1 MEERSMPKEE
11 KNAVGDVADVADGVD
26 DVSQEDLEK
35 ALDTALEEMHKANKK
50 DKVVPSDEED
60 DEDEEEEKE
69 KDFGKKSAKKSKKSE
84 NEDDIDF
91 QKLSKSLEEGV
102 LEKEGDAQEVID
114 AVPFVKALMDTQ
126 EEQLSEVI
134 KAIVYVADKVDAV
147 NQRLD
152 KSEKINVAEA
162 KLLKSVSE
170 SVRQI
175 GEAPFPR
182 KSDIGKPFEI
192 IKKSEDGEKKINFTK
207 AEALEK
213 LTILCKSDKITL
225 EEMIMVEGRFNKGM
239 EIPAKFQNLLTS

>member
-1 MEERSMPKEE
+1 MPKEE
-11 KNAVGDVADVADGVD
+11 KDVVEVVD
-26 DVSQEDLEK
+26 DVSQEALEK
-35 ALDTALEEMHKANKK
+35 ALDIALGEMHKADKK
-50 DKVVPSDEED
+50 DKVVPADEED
-60 DEDEEEEKE
+60 DADEEEEKE
-69 KDFGKKSAKKSKKSE
+69 GVEKDFGKKKAKAKKSEKSE

-102 LEKEGDAQEVID
+102 LEKEDDAQEVID
-114 AVPFVKALMDTQ
+114 ALPFVKALMDTQ

-192 IKKSEDGEKKINFTK
+192 IKKSEDGEKKIAFTK

-213 LTILCKSDKITL
+213 LTTLCKSDKITL

-239 EIPAKFQNLLTS
+239 EIPEKFQNLLTS

>member
-1 MEERSMPKEE
+1 MPKEE
-11 KNAVGDVADVADGVD
+11 KKEVVGVVDEAVD

-50 DKVVPSDEED
+50 DKVVPSNEED
-60 DEDEEEEKE
+60 EEDEEEEAE
-69 KDFGKKSAKKSKKSE
+69 KDFGKKSKKTEKSE